1 MVIKYN
7 RKLYLRLIFLILSFL
22 VVLPLIST
30 QPVFGAEPVAKQ
42 RIYDF
47 AQLLTSDQV
56 RDLEVL
62 AAKHS
67 KKRETDFIV
76 LTSKDA
82 EGKDVVKYM
91 EDFYDETGLG
101 YDKPYG
107 NTVIITLD
115 MGARDVHVGGF
126 YKGEKF
132 LDNKR
137 SDMVRR
143 KVTPELSSGN
153 YYKAFSTFIKTS
165 SKYMGFR
172 PGANPNSPLF
182 SIWFQLI
189 ISLAVGGVVVGIM
202 TYRSSAK
209 MTVNEGTYRDPSKS
223 KVIDRRDNYI
233 RTTTTKVKKPSNNSS
248 SGGGGSSFGGGG
260 GRSSGGHS
268 HSGSRGKF

>member
-7 RKLYLRLIFLILSFL
+7 RKMYLRLLLFVLSLLILM
-22 VVLPLIST
+22 PLIVNQT
-30 QPVFGAEPVAKQ
+30 VLGATRTKQ

-47 AQLLTSDQV
+47 AQLLTPDEV
-56 RDLEVL
+56 RGLEDL
-62 AAKHS
+62 AAQHS
-67 KKRETDFIV
+67 KKRDTDFIV
-76 LTSKDA
+76 LTSNDGQ
-82 EGKDVVKYM
+82 GKDIVKYM

-126 YKGEKF
+126 YKGEQF

-137 SDMVRR
+137 SDMVRE
-143 KVTPELSSGN
+143 KVTPELSRGN
-153 YYKAFSTFIKTS
+153 YYLAFSSFIKTS

-172 PGANPNSPLF
+172 PGANPNSPIF
-182 SIWFQLI
+182 NIWFQLAL
-189 ISLAVGGVVVGIM
+189 SLIVAGGVVGTM

-209 MTVNEGTYRDPSKS
+209 MTVSERTYRDPSKS
-223 KVIDRRDNYI
+223 RIIDKHDNYV
-233 RTTTTKVKKPSNNSS
+233 RTTTTKVKKPSDNSS
-248 SGGGGSSFGGGG
+248 SGGGSGFGGGS